1 MAHAS
6 AQNKQGRCAS
16 PALVLHALVR
26 RNEKKSQKQSSS
38 TVLVTIVVTRS
49 VTRRGGSAS
58 ACLLRDLP
66 SSRQCDRQR
75 SSAWSVP
82 SRKARGR
89 ASLSLSPAGRHGVG
103 AAACAPL
110 LHFQNERAGR
120 PPRAAAWAWWMVY
133 CSAVT
138 ARILGATLRRRRSRE
153 VGAPKG

>member
-1 MAHAS
+1 MRQHKTNRAVAVTS
-6 AQNKQGRCAS
+6 QR
-16 PALVLHALVR
+16 VLHALVR
-26 RNEKKSQKQSSS
+26 RNEKKSKKQSSS
-38 TVLVTIVVTRS
+38 TGLVTIV

-103 AAACAPL
+103 AAVGAPL